1 VTDNYE
7 PNVQIKHKPDGKT
20 NEIIILP
27 ITEIVDV
34 RGWKAIGSKLNY
46 PKLVDA
52 SFIETDVIDPEADVQ
67 EKITPN
73 NPSDEKEILPEEIE
87 NGEEIENSVNELED
101 IIPDIEPVKVSIS
114 IENNEIDPINEIQ
127 EDIPLIIKNST
138 IPESDANEADDIP
151 FEIKNIAPENLPK
164 EKGKGEQ
171 LGLF

>member
-1 VTDNYE
+1 
-7 PNVQIKHKPDGKT
+7 
-20 NEIIILP
+20 
-27 ITEIVDV
+27 VDV

-67 EKITPN
+67 DKVTPN
-73 NPSDEKEILPEEIE
+73 IPSGEKEILPEEIE

-114 IENNEIDPINEIQ
+114 IENNEIDPINQIQ

-138 IPESDANEADDIP
+138 IPESDANKADDIP